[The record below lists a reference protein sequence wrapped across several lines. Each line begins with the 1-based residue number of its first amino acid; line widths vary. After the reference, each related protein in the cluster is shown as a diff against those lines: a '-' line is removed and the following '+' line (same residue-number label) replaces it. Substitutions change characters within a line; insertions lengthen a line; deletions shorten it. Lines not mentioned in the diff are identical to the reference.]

1 MFDVACMTLE
11 EEEMEFKEMFGN
23 YGKTLTLDE
32 KIKGAENIPETKEE
46 PPLHMQD
53 LKPLF
58 EKLASQHETLIEQNN
73 QMIQLLQKIAV
84 R

>member
-1 MFDVACMTLE
+1 
-11 EEEMEFKEMFGN
+11 MEFKEMFGS

-32 KIKGAENIPETKEE
+32 KIKGAENPPETKED
-46 PPLHMQD
+46 PPLRMQD

-58 EKLASQHETLIEQNN
+58 EKLASQHETLIEQND
-73 QMIQLLQKIAV
+73 QMIQLLQKIAI